1 MLPKD
6 IVDIILKYQN
16 FYEVEE
22 INKSVKNII
31 KHLKQINN
39 NISEQ
44 LYMLMNGIEVDSS
57 EQQLLDDSRT
67 IRNYISTIKLVSQ
80 LENNNTKSDAP
91 NVHEDEDELYDK
103 VYVNVTNDNLCPQC
117 NVHLE
122 NHQINYKEKNVS
134 KNVWWYIC
142 PCCEQFYCIEN
153 EVEDF
158 DFNNTNIILNY
169 CLDNS
174 EPVYLIFT
182 DIIILSTISA
192 CSYKNHNL
200 KDTIANIP
208 IFKENGTIDFIQK
221 NISYCPQCNKY
232 IMLKSDFKQIENIIA
247 CQVIDET
254 ITKEN
259 KKSDEIEIKQ
269 YESVLYRY
277 GYNVKTKEN
286 ISNKQR
292 HLILASV
299 VESGIL
305 TRQQIC
311 SHLDTLIERGSKI
324 PKWKEA
330 TQKWR
335 QDREYVKNYNP
346 ENLPEVLVDRV
357 IAKYSQMRLF

>member
-1 MLPKD
+1 MLPKE
-6 IVDIILKYQN
+6 IVDIILKYQS

-22 INKSVKNII
+22 IDKGIQKII
-31 KHLKQINN
+31 KQLKHINN

-44 LYMLMNGIEVDSS
+44 LYMLMDGIEVDSS
-57 EQQLLDDSRT
+57 EQQLLDSSRT

-80 LENNNTKSDAP
+80 IENNNAKLIESNANKS
-91 NVHEDEDELYDK
+91 EEKLYDK
-103 VYVNVTNDNLCPQC
+103 VYVNLTNDNLCPKC

-122 NHQINYKEKNVS
+122 SYQINYKIKNIP
-134 KNVWWYIC
+134 KDVWWYIC
-142 PCCEQFYCIEN
+142 PCCERLYCLEN

-158 DFNNTNIILNY
+158 DFSNTNIILNY
-169 CLDNS
+169 CLNYS
-174 EPVYLIFT
+174 GPNYLVFT
-182 DIIILSTISA
+182 DIIVLSTIRI
-192 CSYKNHNL
+192 CSYKNHDL
-200 KDTIANIP
+200 KDVTANIP

-254 ITKEN
+254 TIREN

-269 YESVLYRY
+269 HESVLYQY

-292 HLILASV
+292 HLILSSV
-299 VESGIL
+299 IESGIL
-305 TRQQIC
+305 TRQQIRA
-311 SHLDTLIERGSKI
+311 HLDILIERGSKI
-324 PKWKEA
+324 PKWKDA
-330 TQKWR
+330 TQKWK
-335 QDREYVKNYNP
+335 QDREYVDNYNP
-346 ENLPEVLVDRV
+346 VNLPDVLVNRV